1 MTSRKHP
8 FTTNTHTLNVY
19 LRAECLVSL
28 LCTLPFNQHQHRFV
42 LYLNELLKAH
52 CSLHPPRAKA
62 NGCFV
67 PPPTNDTESISKTNS
82 RHRIRKQSKRTAT
95 AVAPTVNYSPQRLLS
110 DQNIKSISAGRR
122 NV

>member
-1 MTSRKHP
+1 MFGVIALHVAIQSASAQIRSI
-8 FTTNTHTLNVY
+8 FE
-19 LRAECLVSL
+19 RAFESSL
-28 LCTLPFNQHQHRFV
+28 LIAPAKSKSERMF
-42 LYLNELLKAH
+42 
-52 CSLHPPRAKA
+52 CS
-62 NGCFV
+62 